1 METLNSNHLMGK
13 FEKFI
18 SNHLKFERFFIVLD
32 MCSNRL
38 VPTTFGLFEL
48 SLKYFRTDWRKWV
61 SFNGS
66 VCFFAPPFR
75 LQLKER

>member
-13 FEKFI
+13 FEKFN

-38 VPTTFGLFEL
+38 VPTTFGLFES
-48 SLKYFRTDWRKWV
+48 SLKHFRTDGENGYLSMVLYV
-61 SFNGS
+61 SLPHHFDYN
-66 VCFFAPPFR
+66 
-75 LQLKER
+75 